1 MNHEPLCM
9 DDEMTRLFIV
19 VRIRPR
25 GVVILTRRSHRIE
38 MSLGGLSEDVVNG
51 LSKLCRGRWNIH
63 SRLRGGLA
71 R

>member
-1 MNHEPLCM
+1 M

-19 VRIRPR
+19 VRVRP
-25 GVVILTRRSHRIE
+25 GEIVILTRRSPWIE
-38 MSLGGLSEDVVNG
+38 SSLGGLSEDVVNG
-51 LSKLCRGRWNIH
+51 LSQLYRRLWNVH